1 MIHKLL
7 PMYWMFAGGSFGRTY
22 LRQRKELIQREKLSR
37 DAMLDLQWRALRR
50 LLEHAYEHVPFY
62 RNRFDDAGLH
72 PDRIRTPE
80 EFRSIPLL
88 TREDLQ
94 ESREALVAD
103 NFDRARLQR
112 NQTGGSTGNPVAFY
126 DYEANKALQKAV
138 TSRSRSWAGFEEGQ
152 RMAIVWGAARDLPN
166 WSWFERQKIHRVLN
180 QRWLNSYHLTPA
192 TMAEFAERMI
202 RWQPRYILGYA
213 TGLYAFA
220 RFLRDQKLERIRPVA
235 VETSA
240 EKLWDYQRELIED
253 VFRCKVFDAYGAR
266 DVSNIAFECEE
277 HTGLHVLSDNVFLEL
292 LENGEPA
299 PTGTA
304 GEVVVTKLTNFAMPL
319 IRYRNGDL
327 ATASGQDCPCGRP
340 LPLLSEVVGRSNDV
354 IATPSGELVH
364 AAYFSRVLYGVEGIR
379 QFQVW
384 QPALDRIEIKLCS
397 DRELAEETLDGLRAT
412 VVRQLGPQIEVTV
425 RCVDA
430 IEPTPTGK
438 HRYVISDFGRRL
450 IERSGSFSDR

>member
-1 MIHKLL
+1 MNHKLVPL
-7 PMYWMFAGGSFGRTY
+7 FWMVAGGSFGRAY
-22 LRQRKELIQREKLSR
+22 LGHRKELARRETLSR

-62 RNRFDDAGLH
+62 RKRFDDAGLH

-80 EFRSIPLL
+80 EFRSVPRL
-88 TREDLQ
+88 TREDLH
-94 ESREALVAD
+94 ENREELVAT
-103 NFDRARLQR
+103 NFDRTRLQR

-138 TSRSRSWAGFEEGQ
+138 TARSRSWAGFEEGQ
-152 RMAIVWGAARDLPN
+152 KIAIVWGAARDLPA
-166 WSWFERQKIHRVLN
+166 WGRLERLKIHRILN
-180 QRWLNSYHLTPA
+180 QRWLNSYHLTPE
-192 TMAEFAERMI
+192 TMAEFAEQMI

-213 TGLYAFA
+213 TGLYVFA
-220 RFLRDQKLERIRPVA
+220 RFLREQKLERIRPVA

-240 EKLWDYQRELIED
+240 EKLWNHQRELIED

-277 HTGLHVLSDNVFLEL
+277 HSGLHVLDDNVYLEVL
-292 LENGEPA
+292 ANGKPVRPGE
-299 PTGTA
+299 T
-304 GEVVVTKLTNFAMPL
+304 GEVIVTKLTNFAMPL

-327 ATASGQDCPCGRP
+327 ATVSEQVCPCGRP
-340 LPLLSEVVGRSNDV
+340 FPLLSEVVGRSNDV

-364 AAYFSRVLYGVEGIR
+364 AAYFSRVLYDVEGIR
-379 QFQVW
+379 QFQVR
-384 QPALDRIEIKLCS
+384 QPALDRVEIALRS
-397 DRELAEETLDGLRAT
+397 DRVLAEDTLDGLRAT
-412 VVRQLGPQIEVTV
+412 IARQLGPEVEVTV

-438 HRYVISDFGRRL
+438 HRYVISDFGRQL
-450 IERSGSFSDR
+450 VERSGSFSDP